1 MTGFVFC
8 RYKNTMI
15 KGLSTVFRSSR
26 LKCFEVFLED
36 LKSTYKTRPKMLLV
50 YAIAMFAA
58 AQGMAWLQINGQF
71 VSEWCK
77 NNAFLLSLLGVP
89 ISYLFIHATGLTF
102 IALDNKAWPGRLLTF
117 AVGIVVFTLLTW
129 LLLGET
135 ITWKTAVSLFLTIII
150 IALQIW

>member
-1 MTGFVFC
+1 
-8 RYKNTMI
+8 MI
-15 KGLSTVFRSSR
+15 KGLLTVFRSSR
-26 LKCFEVFLED
+26 LRCLEVYLED
-36 LKSTYKTRPKMLLV
+36 LKSTYRTRPKMLLV

-77 NNAFLLSLLGVP
+77 NNSFLLSLLGIP

-102 IALDNKAWPGRLLTF
+102 VALDNKAWPGRLLTF

-129 LLLGET
+129 LLLGEH
-135 ITWKTAVSLFLTIII
+135 ITWKTMISLFLTLII

>member
-1 MTGFVFC
+1 MIKRWWLGIQLSQLNFLGEWLEDQ
-8 RYKNTMI
+8 KNTY
-15 KGLSTVFRSSR
+15 R
-26 LKCFEVFLED
+26 
-36 LKSTYKTRPKMLLV
+36 TRPKMLLLL
-50 YAIAMFAA
+50 AILMFAA
-58 AQGMAWLQINGQF
+58 AQGIAWLQINGQF

-77 NNAFLLSLLGVP
+77 NNSFLLSLLGIP

-129 LLLGET
+129 LVLGEQV
-135 ITWKTAVSLFLTIII
+135 TWKTALSLFLTCII

>member
-1 MTGFVFC
+1 
-8 RYKNTMI
+8 
-15 KGLSTVFRSSR
+15 
-26 LKCFEVFLED
+26 
-36 LKSTYKTRPKMLLV
+36 MLLV

-77 NNAFLLSLLGVP
+77 NNTLLLSLLGIP

-129 LLLGET
+129 LLLGEH
-135 ITWKTAVSLFLTIII
+135 ITWKTAVSLFLTLII